1 MPSSASTTR
10 LIQEL
15 KNVHSIQPTAVAAI
29 LLSIRTRMEKK
40 RNDEM
45 VRRGENPLEGA
56 LGAAFRGSRGVLFVG
71 RAGVG
76 KTRLLR
82 KIWSGLSLGAI
93 CRDGRPLGVYLPST
107 GGGSGVGIY
116 QILEEYNES
125 IVVADE
131 LSLDTEMH
139 VHVLKQV
146 AHGELCRPRHKQINV
161 IPFNGLMIGATN
173 AVKLPNNTK
182 LEHLVATLDRFTVIQ
197 SKSPAI
203 DPEDVFD
210 TVFNGH
216 SEPVVDWDLISG
228 AITRKAMYRHTE
240 AEYAWAL
247 EVWQE
252 KCREILD
259 PRRRNEQFRNASAF
273 KDIIWFCKRFFGV
286 KDLLADDAAKSFVEE
301 MVNDCIL
308 FNPVGILNLK
318 PIEQVIYDLCK
329 DDEAETGEILRA
341 VTASGITVSRQTVM
355 TTLSKMC
362 ENNLILRTAHGKY
375 ATKVSP
381 CDVEVSETDSVSPA
395 IAELIEQL

>member
-1 MPSSASTTR
+1 MLSNASTER
-10 LIQEL
+10 LINEL
-15 KNVHSIQPTAVAAI
+15 KVVHNGQPTAVAAI
-29 LLSIRTRMEKK
+29 LLAIRTRMEKK
-40 RNDEM
+40 AG
-45 VRRGENPLEGA
+45 VENS
-56 LGAAFRGSRGVLFVG
+56 LGKVFRGNRGVMFVG

-82 KIWSGLSLGAI
+82 KIWNGLGLSAI
-93 CRDGRPLGVYLPST
+93 GRDGAPIGVWLPST

-116 QILEEYNES
+116 QILEEFNDS

-146 AHGELCRPRHKQINV
+146 AHGELCRPRHREIGV
-161 IPFNGLMIGATN
+161 IPFTGLLVGATN

-182 LEHLVATLDRFTVIQ
+182 MEHLIATLDRFTVIQ
-197 SKSPAI
+197 SKAPGSG
-203 DPEDVFD
+203 PEDIFDIVFD
-210 TVFNGH
+210 ERK
-216 SEPVVDWDLISG
+216 EPEADWDTIARAL
-228 AITRKAMYRHTE
+228 TRKAVYGVSEDEKR
-240 AEYAWAL
+240 WAL
-247 EVWQE
+247 EVWKE

-273 KDIIWFCKRFFGV
+273 KDIMCFCKRFFGV
-286 KDLLADDAAKSFVEE
+286 KDLMADDAARDFVVE

-318 PIEQVIYDLCK
+318 PIQQVIYDLCK
-329 DDEAETGEILRA
+329 DQDAETAEIIRA
-341 VTASGITVSRQTVM
+341 VTAAGITVSRQTVN
-355 TTLSKMC
+355 TTLTKMC

-375 ATKVSP
+375 GTKVGT
-381 CDVEVSETDSVSPA
+381 CDVEVSEAEEVSPA